1 MEVRR
6 LKDELD
12 RLHLKLREAI
22 ADQGRRATEER
33 GAVERR
39 YHSQVEQLQAE
50 LSAQWDTTSRLQ
62 LEVEKYRRVESELR
76 RELAN
81 KNATLDD
88 LAKETQNKIGTV
100 VPLPLA

>member
-22 ADQGRRATEER
+22 AEQGRRATEER
-33 GAVERR
+33 NAVERR
-39 YHSQVEQLQAE
+39 CQTQVEQLQAE

-62 LEVEKYRRVESELR
+62 LEVDKQRRVEAELR
-76 RELAN
+76 RELVN
-81 KNATLDD
+81 KNAHLDD
-88 LAKETQNKIGTV
+88 LAKESQSKIGTV
-100 VPLPLA
+100 LA